1 MTRISHRS
9 MVSSRLGGS
18 GILSVFGY
26 GSEEVASLKNA
37 ETLSR
42 SELQPS
48 AGRAA
53 MSFDLFFF
61 FFFFQGCLSV
71 GCSGDTD
78 GIVTPLPFAMGLLC
92 SYNISYR

>member
-18 GILSVFGY
+18 GILSVFGD

-48 AGRAA
+48 AGRCV
-53 MSFDLFFF
+53 FRPVFFF
-61 FFFFQGCLSV
+61 SGLSV
-71 GCSGDTD
+71 LLLPVGCAGDID
-78 GIVTPLPFAMGLLC
+78 GIVTPLPSVL
-92 SYNISYR
+92 